1 MATVFVS
8 PGVYTTEQDFTA
20 FASRIGATKLAVVGK
35 FPKGPAFE
43 AIKISTADENV
54 LRFGGT
60 NWEYPATYITD
71 AFLTQSSELF
81 VSRVLGLDGFTNTP
95 AWMIV
100 ADFTANTAAGSK
112 SGATLAIIRSKTDNN
127 GVPYFSAQTDLILGN
142 WQSVSGS
149 PLASFTLSATTGP
162 LTAATPSYLSVSL
175 DETKTDYLAKNLGKS
190 PKVIDGTTNLYVE
203 SIFPHFVREAAA
215 RGEIAGILPRLV
227 YIPNTNVNYSD
238 YTGSYTNA
246 KTPWIVSRVIG
257 GTVKNL
263 FKVHTRSDGDASN
276 RELKISITNIDLNN
290 NLFDIAVRY
299 YDLNDASSFNI
310 VERFSRLSLNP
321 ESTRYIE
328 RIIGSVGDEPYPRK
342 SNFIEIEMADSWPI
356 DTVPAGFR
364 GYELRSTTSLDVS
377 GNTVTLAP
385 NIYYKTTYFSGDS
398 VPKTYMGVSELGYTA
413 LTASAVGVRNAAQN
427 VEHDIFQYQGA
438 ITTGKTTTL
447 GFHMESGAG
456 TGGEFAT
463 GTIASLTGYT
473 NSAGVTDRNKLKF
486 TVMPYGG
493 FDGWNKYKTYT
504 YAYEEFAAGE
514 TSNIEAYKDAIDV
527 FESDASVDV
536 NLLATSGIDFEN
548 NEELVKYALNMVEER
563 ADMFYVIDA
572 PRVTVGETKGT
583 ADQVVEALD
592 ATGIDSTY
600 AGTYWPWI
608 QVADVNTS
616 RYVYMPPTFAVVR
629 SMAYTDN
636 RYQSWFAPAGA
647 LRGTMPSNVI
657 RADVRLTKPQRD
669 VLYNGRINPI
679 MDSTQNGVLIWGQK
693 TLQVKESAL
702 DRINVRRLLLRIE
715 RLVAAASITLV
726 FEQNDQTL
734 RDQFLA
740 KVEPILLQIQ
750 NQRGISGFKVTMDD
764 SNNTPDTIDR
774 NMLIGKIQIKPTRV
788 AEFIDLTFQIL
799 PTGANFEE
807 F

>member
-8 PGVYTTEQDFTA
+8 PGVYSTEQDFTA
-20 FASRIGATKLAVVGK
+20 FASRIGITKLAVVGK

-60 NWEYPATYITD
+60 NYEYPATYITD

-81 VSRVLGLDGFTNTP
+81 VSRVLGKDGFTNTP
-95 AWMIV
+95 AWLLV
-100 ADFTANTAAGSK
+100 ADFTANTIPGAK
-112 SGATLAIIRSKTDNN
+112 SATTLAVIRSKTNNN
-127 GVPYFSAQTDLILGN
+127 GIPYFSAQTDLILGN
-142 WQSVSGS
+142 WPLVSGS
-149 PLASFTLSATTGP
+149 PLSSFVLSATTGP
-162 LTAATPSYLSVSL
+162 LTAETNGLTVSL
-175 DETKTDYLAKNLGKS
+175 DETRTDYLAKALGKS
-190 PKVIDGTTNLYVE
+190 PKVIASTQNLYVE

-215 RGEIAGILPRLV
+215 RGEIMGIYPKLI
-227 YIPNTNVNYSD
+227 YIPNTNVDYAD
-238 YTGSYTNA
+238 YTDTYTNA

-276 RELKISITNIDLNN
+276 REIKVSITNIDLNN

-299 YDLNDASSFNI
+299 YDKNDSESFSI
-310 VERFSRLSLNP
+310 IERHSRLSLNP
-321 ESTRYIE
+321 DSTRYIE

-364 GYELRSTTSLDVS
+364 GYELRSTSVIGQD
-377 GNTVTLAP
+377 GNAVTISP
-385 NIYYKTTYFSGDS
+385 NIYYKTVYFSGDS
-398 VPKTYMGVSELGYTA
+398 VPKTYLGVSELGYSA
-413 LTASAVGVRNAAQN
+413 LTSSVVGVRYAAQN

-438 ITTGKTTTL
+438 TATGKTLTL
-447 GFHMESGAG
+447 GYHMESGA
-456 TGGEFAT
+456 TIGGEFES
-463 GTIASLTGYT
+463 GGINSLTGYT
-473 NSAGVTDRNKLKF
+473 NSAGITDRSKLKF

-504 YAYEEFAAGE
+504 YGYEEFAEGE
-514 TSNIEAYKDAIDV
+514 LSNIEAYKDAIDV

-536 NLLATSGIDFEN
+536 NLLATSGIDYQN

-563 ADMFYVIDA
+563 ADIFYVIDS
-572 PRVTVGETKGT
+572 PRITAGETKGT
-583 ADQVVEALD
+583 ADEAVEALEL
-592 ATGIDSTY
+592 TGIDSTY

-616 RYVYMPPTFAVVR
+616 RYVYMAPTFAVVR
-629 SMAYTDN
+629 SMAFTDN
-636 RYQSWFAPAGA
+636 KYQSWFAPAGA
-647 LRGTMPSNVI
+647 LRGTMPKNVI
-657 RADVRLTKPQRD
+657 RADVRLTKTQRD
-669 VLYNGRINPI
+669 TLYNGRINPI
-679 MDSTQNGVLIWGQK
+679 TDSTQNGVLIWGQK

-750 NQRGISGFKVTMDD
+750 NQRGITGFKVTMDD

>member
-20 FASRIGATKLAVVGK
+20 FASRIGTTKLAVVGK

-60 NWEYPATYITD
+60 NWEFPATFITD

-81 VSRVLGLDGFTNTP
+81 VSRVLGQDGFTNTP
-95 AWMIV
+95 AWLLV
-100 ADFTANTAAGSK
+100 ADFTANTVTGSK
-112 SGATLAIIRSKTDNN
+112 SGATLAVIRSKTNN
-127 GVPYFSAQTDLILGN
+127 AGVPYFSAQTDLILGN
-142 WQSVSGS
+142 WHLVSGS

-162 LTAATPSYLSVSL
+162 LTAATIPYLNVSL
-175 DETKTDYLAKNLGKS
+175 DETRTDYLAKNLGKS
-190 PKVIDGTTNLYVE
+190 PKVIADTTNLYVE

-215 RGEIAGILPRLV
+215 RGEIKGIYPHLI
-227 YIPNTNVNYSD
+227 YIPNTNVDYAD
-238 YTGSYTNA
+238 YTDAYTNA

-276 RELKISITNIDLNN
+276 RELKISISNIDLNN

-299 YDLNDASSFNI
+299 YDLNDAASFSI
-310 VERFSRLSLNP
+310 IERWSRLSLNP
-321 ESTRYIE
+321 DNTRYIE
-328 RIIGSVGDEPYPRK
+328 RVIGSVGDEPYPRK

-364 GYELRSTTSLDVS
+364 GYELRSTTALDQTGS
-377 GNTVTLAP
+377 SVTIAP

-413 LTASAVGVRNAAQN
+413 LTSSVVGVRNAAQN

-438 ITTGKTTTL
+438 TTTGKTVTL
-447 GFHMESGAG
+447 GFHMESGA
-456 TGGEFAT
+456 TVGGEFIS
-463 GTIASLTGYT
+463 GGINSLTGYT
-473 NSAGVTDRNKLKF
+473 NSAGVTDRGKLKF
-486 TVMPYGG
+486 TVLPYGG

-504 YAYEEFAAGE
+504 YGYEEFADGE
-514 TSNIEAYKDAIDV
+514 LSNIQSYKDAIDV

-536 NLLATSGIDFEN
+536 NLLATSGIDYQN

-563 ADMFYVIDA
+563 ADMFYVIDS
-572 PRVTVGETKGT
+572 PRITVGETKGT
-583 ADQVVEALD
+583 PDAVVEALEL
-592 ATGIDSTY
+592 TGIDTTY
-600 AGTYWPWI
+600 AGTYWPWV

-629 SMAYTDN
+629 SMAFTDN
-636 RYQSWFAPAGA
+636 KYQSWFAPAGA
-647 LRGTMPSNVI
+647 LRGTVPSNVV
-657 RADVRLTKPQRD
+657 RADIRLTKPERD
-669 VLYNGRINPI
+669 TLYNGRINPI

-750 NQRGISGFKVTMDD
+750 NQRGITGFKVTMDD